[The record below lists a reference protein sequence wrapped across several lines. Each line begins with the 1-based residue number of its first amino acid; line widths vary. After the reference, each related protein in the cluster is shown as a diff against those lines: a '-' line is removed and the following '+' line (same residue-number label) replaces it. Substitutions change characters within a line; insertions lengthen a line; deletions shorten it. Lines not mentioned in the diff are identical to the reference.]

1 MRAVRA
7 LVLDAE
13 MRCALDEREV
23 EFLWA
28 APTQIY
34 GSNGW
39 RQNNGSISERTP
51 YPTGNFKMAVRHGG
65 EGNAK
70 DVLNRRKLLLSSI
83 SLGRAEADAAE
94 AEAAAAGDPHS
105 GCPIRLPALDEMRR
119 HKPSAG
125 GNGGG
130 LALGSGVLEPA
141 RAVVGASGELREF
154 GSLWGGDGQRP
165 LPSEG
170 SPGRDYPMPRRP
182 DGYVTPR
189 TLEGDQQRARA
200 GGAA

>member
-34 GSNGW
+34 GSHGW
-39 RQNNGSISERTP
+39 RGNNGSISERTP

-70 DVLNRRKLLLSSI
+70 DVLSRRKLLLSSAMLFLPQGLR
-83 SLGRAEADAAE
+83 LGIVLQGARWRA
-94 AEAAAAGDPHS
+94 PQV
-105 GCPIRLPALDEMRR
+105 RR
-119 HKPSAG
+119 S
-125 GNGGG
+125 
-130 LALGSGVLEPA
+130 
-141 RAVVGASGELREF
+141 
-154 GSLWGGDGQRP
+154 
-165 LPSEG
+165 
-170 SPGRDYPMPRRP
+170 
-182 DGYVTPR
+182 
-189 TLEGDQQRARA
+189 
-200 GGAA
+200 